1 MKRIVSILMVLA
13 MVFGL
18 VAFQCSSTEITSAKL
33 YIQQKNLPKAKDAL
47 LKEVEK
53 NPKSDEGFYLLGYI
67 YGEEGNIDKMLESFD
82 ASLAISKKFEQN
94 IEDSKKY
101 HWSNNFNKGV
111 GFFNRAT
118 KATAEDTTKMFF
130 DQSIAAFE
138 SAILCQPDS
147 VSTYQNLVFSYYN
160 AGRPMDAVKPLE
172 KIIEL
177 IKSADS
183 YAMLG
188 EIYYNK
194 GIEYINKYT
203 ESKVAA
209 DSTTGMEFFHKAI
222 KVLED
227 GRKNHPDNPEILMI
241 LSNAYINADELETA
255 MDTFKAGIEKEP
267 LNKVYRYNYGV
278 LLLGA
283 DKFEEAATQFEK
295 AIEIDPAYENAF
307 YNLGVTYVKW
317 GTKLREANIEDE
329 NNKEYLEKF
338 KLSLTPLNKYLEMKP
353 EEAKV
358 WELLG
363 KVYANLAM
371 TAESKAAFEK
381 ADLYR

>member
-1 MKRIVSILMVLA
+1 MLLA

-47 LKEVEK
+47 LKEVQK
-53 NPKSDEGFYLLGYI
+53 NPKSDEGNYLLGYI
-67 YGEEGNIDKMLESFD
+67 YGEEGDIDKMLESFN

-94 IEDSKKY
+94 ISDSKKY

-111 GFFNRAT
+111 GLFNRAT
-118 KATAEDTTKMFF
+118 KATAEDTSAMFF
-130 DQSIAAFE
+130 DKSIEAFE
-138 SAILCQPDS
+138 NAIKCEPDS
-147 VSTYQNLVFSYYN
+147 ISTYQNLVFSYFN
-160 AGRPMDAVKPLE
+160 AGRQLDAVEPLK
-172 KIIEL
+172 KIISMD
-177 IKSADS
+177 KNADS
-183 YAMLG
+183 YTMLG

-194 GIEYINKYT
+194 GIEFINKYA
-203 ESKVAA
+203 ESKEIA
-209 DSTTGMEFFHKAI
+209 DSTTGMGYFQQAI
-222 KVLED
+222 EVLEKGKKD
-227 GRKNHPDNPEILMI
+227 HPDNPDILMI
-241 LSNAYINADELETA
+241 LSNAYINSNQLTTA
-255 MDTFKAGIEKEP
+255 METFKTGVEKDP
-267 LNKVYRYNYGV
+267 KNKVYRYNYGV

-283 DKFEEAATQFEK
+283 NNFSEAAGQFEK
-295 AIEIDPAYENAF
+295 AIEIDPTYENAY

-329 NNKEYLEKF
+329 TNKEYLEKF
-338 KLSLTPLNKYLEMKP
+338 KMSLTPLNKFLEIKP

-371 TAESKAAFEK
+371 TAESQAAFEK

>member
-1 MKRIVSILMVLA
+1 MLLA

-47 LKEVEK
+47 LKEVQK
-53 NPKSDEGFYLLGYI
+53 NPKSDEGNYLLGYI
-67 YGEEGNIDKMLESFD
+67 YGEEGDIDKMLESFN

-94 IEDSKKY
+94 INDSKKY

-111 GFFNRAT
+111 GLFNRAT
-118 KATAEDTTKMFF
+118 KATAEDTSAMFF
-130 DQSIAAFE
+130 DKSIEAFE
-138 SAILCQPDS
+138 NAIKCEPDS
-147 VSTYQNLVFSYYN
+147 ISTYQNLVFSYFN
-160 AGRPMDAVKPLE
+160 AGKQLDAVEPLK
-172 KIIEL
+172 KIISMD
-177 IKSADS
+177 KNADS
-183 YAMLG
+183 YIMLG

-194 GIEYINKYT
+194 GIEFINKYA
-203 ESKVAA
+203 ESKEIA
-209 DSTTGMEFFHKAI
+209 DSTTGMGYFQQSIE
-222 KVLED
+222 VLEKGKKD
-227 GRKNHPDNPEILMI
+227 HPDNPDILMI
-241 LSNAYINADELETA
+241 LSNAYINSNQLSTA
-255 MDTFKAGIEKEP
+255 METFKTGVEKDP
-267 LNKVYRYNYGV
+267 KNKVYRYNYGV

-283 DKFEEAATQFEK
+283 NNFSEAAGQFEK
-295 AIEIDPAYENAF
+295 AIEIDPTYENAY

-338 KLSLTPLNKYLEMKP
+338 KMSLTPLNKFLEIKP

-371 TAESKAAFEK
+371 TAESQAAFEK